1 MEDYNQKTPLQSKKF
16 LAYLFGSLFSKVYL
30 FFATSR
36 NEGDLVIIASML
48 SSTFL
53 DVGYLLGQASLDK
66 YIRMTEIVSK
76 TAQSSSSTNS
86 PR

>member
-16 LAYLFGSLFSKVYL
+16 LAYLFASLFSKVYL
-30 FFATSR
+30 FFATARS
-36 NEGDLVIIASML
+36 EGDLVIITSML

-66 YIRMTEIVSK
+66 YVRMTEVAARA
-76 TAQSSSSTNS
+76 AQASSDRNS
-86 PR
+86 P